1 MSFPASSSPVQPSHP
16 PNVSGSQSR
25 LRRAPSL
32 RYVFGLPLVVFIGA
46 CTIMQGPREIGR
58 WKLAAALD
66 LRAEG
71 KKEQAYAQLTEA
83 TRWFPDSPML
93 LLQRADWRMEDGQ
106 KEEAIADA
114 DKALELSR
122 ETYEWLVV
130 HSHFMQTA
138 GEHQRAVGDWKKIE
152 RESQRTGNPDRA
164 TALNGLA
171 YARALAEVEIDEA
184 LENVNKAL
192 ELAPG
197 NAAILDTRGF
207 LLYLKGGSSSLA
219 LALKDMDLAVKSME
233 RDLGGAKRDVKSAT
247 KTADRFSLL
256 QSRPKTWREALPDFR
271 SDPVSYRESIFR
283 GAAVMHYHRALVFEA
298 LGRTAGAEADREAAR
313 KLIGKEPDETL
324 F

>member
-1 MSFPASSSPVQPSHP
+1 MSLPNNNSPSPPGFPPTA
-16 PNVSGSQSR
+16 SGSQSR

-32 RYVFGLPLVVFIGA
+32 RFVIGLPLLFFFGA
-46 CTIMQGPREIGR
+46 GVIVQGPREIGR

-83 TRWFPDSPML
+83 TRWFPDNPL
-93 LLQRADWRMEDGQ
+93 LMLQRADWRLEDGQ

-114 DKALELSR
+114 DRMLELGKES
-122 ETYEWLVV
+122 YQWLVV

-138 GEHQRAVGDWKKIE
+138 GEHERAVDDWKKID
-152 RESQRTGNPDRA
+152 RESQRTGRPDRA

-171 YARALAEVEIDEA
+171 YARALAEVDLDEA
-184 LENVNKAL
+184 LENVNEAL

-197 NAAILDTRGF
+197 NPAILDTRGF
-207 LLYLKGGSSSLA
+207 LLYLKGGASSLA
-219 LALKDMDLAVKSME
+219 RALKDLDLAVKGME
-233 RDLGGAKRDVKSAT
+233 QELGGIRRQVKGPE

-256 QSRPKTWREALPDFR
+256 QARPKTWREAWPG
-271 SDPVSYRESIFR
+271 SDLASARESAIR

-298 LGRTAGAEADREAAR
+298 LGRTDGAEADREAAR